1 MDINRV
7 NNLLGQVRV
16 KLESLDPANLEM
28 LGEEDLEPTA
38 GYEMNGS
45 ALSAARKKLQDLM
58 DKLSANRSD
67 SNRVRA
73 TGTGR

>member
-7 NNLLGQVRV
+7 NNLLGQVRY
-16 KLESLDPANLEM
+16 KLESLDPSNLDA
-28 LGEEDLEPTA
+28 LDEEDLEPTA
-38 GYEMNGS
+38 GYDMDGKV
-45 ALSAARKKLQDLM
+45 LSKAKQKLQNLF

-73 TGTGR
+73 TGTGK